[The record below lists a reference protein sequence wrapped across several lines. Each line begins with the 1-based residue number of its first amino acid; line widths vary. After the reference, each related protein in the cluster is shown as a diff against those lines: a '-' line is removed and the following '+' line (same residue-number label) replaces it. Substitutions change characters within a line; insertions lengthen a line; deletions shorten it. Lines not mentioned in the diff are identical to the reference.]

1 MLAQAQWRDARPG
14 FFRTLP
20 PAEIAAAG
28 GACISPSCNPP
39 LVAAVRP
46 PAARFLSGLTM
57 VLVRAR
63 HLGLTARARSRKG
76 APWTEFNQKGASE
89 NMAQVGGIAGEQ
101 LRTFIERIERLED
114 EKKDVQ
120 EQIKEVFSEAKGV
133 GFDTRIMR
141 QLVRLRRLRDADR
154 SEQEEL
160 LEIYKAAIGMR

>member
-1 MLAQAQWRDARPG
+1 
-14 FFRTLP
+14 
-20 PAEIAAAG
+20 
-28 GACISPSCNPP
+28 
-39 LVAAVRP
+39 
-46 PAARFLSGLTM
+46 
-57 VLVRAR
+57 
-63 HLGLTARARSRKG
+63 
-76 APWTEFNQKGASE
+76 
-89 NMAQVGGIAGEQ
+89 MAQVGGIAGEQ

-141 QLVRLRRLRDADR
+141 QLLRLRRLRDADR